1 MSLNKV
7 RVRFAPSPTGPLHI
21 GGLRTAIFNFLFAH
35 KNNGDFILRIED
47 TDKKREVLGAEKYI
61 IESLNWCGI
70 KVNEMPGV
78 EGKRGPYRQS
88 ERNDIYKK
96 HILGLIENGKA
107 YYAFDS
113 AEELE
118 WHRDDHKKKGKTF
131 IYNWHNRL
139 KLKNSLSMSSA
150 EVESLINSKG
160 KFVVRFK
167 APSKGFVKTSDIIR
181 GNSEIDCK
189 LLEDKVLVKADGTP
203 TYHFA
208 NVVDDY
214 EMGITHVIRGEE
226 WLPSLALH
234 YLIYDAFNWGK
245 PFFAHLPLILNPNG
259 KGKLSK
265 RTGENAGFS
274 VFPLKWE
281 NDGLRETGIL
291 PEALFNYLATLGS
304 SSGNTGKTMSLK
316 QLVKA
321 FELNSVV
328 SAAANFDFEKL
339 KWYNHK
345 HIQEK
350 NSEKLLNDILELIPS
365 LAELDQLKLI
375 KALDLVK
382 ERATT
387 LVDFWTLAE
396 YLFFS
401 PKQYNK
407 KVREK
412 VSLEVVNKL
421 IGLCEDLE
429 NRNANKTNLL
439 GLIKNWSNENNIPLG
454 SVLISI
460 RIIVVGEPSGID
472 LDKIL
477 SFIGFDE
484 FVLRLRGFVKSAF

>member
-1 MSLNKV
+1 LSLNKV

-21 GGLRTAIFNFLFAH
+21 GGLRTAIFNFLFAR

-47 TDKKREVLGAEKYI
+47 TDQKREVLGAEKYI

-78 EGKRGPYRQS
+78 EDKRGPYRQS
-88 ERNDIYKK
+88 ERNDVYKK
-96 HILGLIENGKA
+96 HILSLIKKGKA

-118 WHRDDHKKKGKTF
+118 WHRNEHKKRGKTF

-150 EVESLINSKG
+150 EVDSLLNSKA

-181 GNSEIDCK
+181 GNSEIDCR

-214 EMGITHVIRGEE
+214 EMGITHVVRGEE

-245 PFFAHLPLILNPNG
+245 PLFAHLPLILNPNG

-281 NDGLRETGIL
+281 NDGLRESGIL

-316 QLVKA
+316 QLVEA

-350 NSEKLLNDILELIPS
+350 NSEMLLNDILELMPN
-365 LAELDQLKLI
+365 LAGLDQLKLI
-375 KALDLVK
+375 KAIDLVK

-387 LVDFWTLAE
+387 LIDLWALAE

-401 PKQYNK
+401 PKQYNE
-407 KVREK
+407 KVRKK

-421 IGLCEDLE
+421 IALCEELE
-429 NRNANKTNLL
+429 SRNENKTNLL
-439 GLIKNWSNENNIPLG
+439 GLIKNWSDENNIPLG
-454 SVLISI
+454 KLLISI

-477 SFIGFDE
+477 SFIGFNE
-484 FVLRLRGFVKSAF
+484 FVLRLNRFVKSAF

>member
-21 GGLRTAIFNFLFAH
+21 GGLRTAIFNFLFAR

-78 EGKRGPYRQS
+78 EDKRGPYRQS
-88 ERNDIYKK
+88 ERNDVYKK
-96 HILGLIENGKA
+96 HILSLIEKGKA

-181 GNSEIDCK
+181 GDSEIDCG
-189 LLEDKVLVKADGTP
+189 LLEDKVLIKADGTP

-214 EMGITHVIRGEE
+214 EMGVTHVIRGEE

-265 RTGENAGFS
+265 RTGENADFS

-281 NDGLRETGIL
+281 NAGLRETGIL

-316 QLVKA
+316 QLVEA

-345 HIQEK
+345 YIQEK
-350 NSEKLLNDILELIPS
+350 NSEKLLNDILELMPS
-365 LAELDQLKLI
+365 LKDLDQLKLI
-375 KALDLVK
+375 KAIDLVK

-387 LVDFWTLAE
+387 LVDLWTLAE

-401 PKQYNK
+401 PKQYNEK
-407 KVREK
+407 ARKK
-412 VSLEVVNKL
+412 VSLEVAKKL
-421 IGLCEDLE
+421 VALCEELE
-429 NRNANKTNLL
+429 SRNENKTNLL
-439 GLIKNWSNENNIPLG
+439 ALIKNWSNENNIPLG
-454 SVLISI
+454 KVLISI

-484 FVLRLRGFVKSAF
+484 FVLRLNRFVKNAF

>member
-1 MSLNKV
+1 LSLNKV

-21 GGLRTAIFNFLFAH
+21 GGLRTAIFNFLFAR

-47 TDKKREVLGAEKYI
+47 TDQKREVLGAEKYI

-78 EGKRGPYRQS
+78 EDKRGPYRQS
-88 ERNDIYKK
+88 ERNDVYKK
-96 HILGLIENGKA
+96 HILSLIKKGKA

-113 AEELE
+113 SEELE
-118 WHRDDHKKKGKTF
+118 WHRNEHKKRGKTF

-150 EVESLINSKG
+150 EVDSLLNSKA

-181 GNSEIDCK
+181 GNSEIDCR

-214 EMGITHVIRGEE
+214 EMGITHVVRGEE

-245 PFFAHLPLILNPNG
+245 PLFAHLPLILNPNG

-281 NDGLRETGIL
+281 NDGLRESGIL

-316 QLVKA
+316 QLVEA

-350 NSEKLLNDILELIPS
+350 NSEMLLNDVLELMPN
-365 LAELDQLKLI
+365 LAGLDQLKLI
-375 KALDLVK
+375 KAIDLVK

-387 LVDFWTLAE
+387 LIDLWALAE

-401 PKQYNK
+401 PKQYNE
-407 KVREK
+407 KVRKK

-421 IGLCEDLE
+421 IALCEELE
-429 NRNANKTNLL
+429 SRNENKTNLL
-439 GLIKNWSNENNIPLG
+439 GLIKNWSDENNIPLG
-454 SVLISI
+454 KLLISI

-484 FVLRLRGFVKSAF
+484 FVLRLNRFVKSAF

>member
-21 GGLRTAIFNFLFAH
+21 GGLRTAIFNFLFAR

-47 TDKKREVLGAEKYI
+47 TDKKREVPGAEKYI

-78 EGKRGPYRQS
+78 EDKRGPYRQS
-88 ERNDIYKK
+88 ERNDVYKK
-96 HILGLIENGKA
+96 HILSLIEKGKA

-181 GNSEIDCK
+181 GNSEIDCR
-189 LLEDKVLVKADGTP
+189 LLEDKVLIKADGTP

-214 EMGITHVIRGEE
+214 EMGVTHVIRGEE

-281 NDGLRETGIL
+281 NAGLRETGIL

-316 QLVKA
+316 QLVEA

-350 NSEKLLNDILELIPS
+350 NSEKLLNDILELMPS
-365 LAELDQLKLI
+365 LKDLDQLKLI
-375 KALDLVK
+375 KAIDLVK

-387 LVDFWTLAE
+387 LVDLWTLAE

-401 PKQYNK
+401 PKQYNE
-407 KVREK
+407 KVRKK

-421 IGLCEDLE
+421 IALCEELE
-429 NRNANKTNLL
+429 SRNENKTNLL

-454 SVLISI
+454 KVLISI

-484 FVLRLRGFVKSAF
+484 FVLRLNSFVKSAF

>member
-21 GGLRTAIFNFLFAH
+21 GGLRTAIFNFLFAR

-47 TDKKREVLGAEKYI
+47 TDKKREVPGAEKYI

-78 EGKRGPYRQS
+78 EDKRGPYRQS
-88 ERNDIYKK
+88 ERNDVYKK
-96 HILGLIENGKA
+96 HILSLIEKGKA

-181 GNSEIDCK
+181 GNSEIDCR
-189 LLEDKVLVKADGTP
+189 LLEDKVLIKADGTP

-214 EMGITHVIRGEE
+214 EMGVTHVIRGEE

-281 NDGLRETGIL
+281 NDGLREAGIL

-316 QLVKA
+316 QLVEA

-350 NSEKLLNDILELIPS
+350 NSEKLLNDILELMPS
-365 LAELDQLKLI
+365 LKDLDQLKLI
-375 KALDLVK
+375 KAIDLVK

-387 LVDFWTLAE
+387 LVDLWTLAE

-401 PKQYNK
+401 PKQYNE
-407 KVREK
+407 KVRKK

-421 IGLCEDLE
+421 IALCEELE
-429 NRNANKTNLL
+429 SRKENKTNLL
-439 GLIKNWSNENNIPLG
+439 GLIKNWSDENNIPLG
-454 SVLISI
+454 KLLISI

-477 SFIGFDE
+477 SFIGFNE
-484 FVLRLRGFVKSAF
+484 FVLRLNRFVNSAF

>member
-7 RVRFAPSPTGPLHI
+7 RVRFAPSPTGPLNI
-21 GGLRTAIFNFLFAH
+21 GGLRTAIFNFLFAR
-35 KNNGDFILRIED
+35 KNSGDFILRIED

-70 KVNEMPGV
+70 KVDEMPGV
-78 EGKRGPYRQS
+78 KDKRGPYRQS
-88 ERNDIYKK
+88 ERKDIYKK
-96 HILGLIENGKA
+96 HILSLIKKGKA

-118 WHRDDHKKKGKTF
+118 GHRDDHKKRGKTF

-150 EVESLINSKG
+150 EVEGILNSKA

-189 LLEDKVLVKADGTP
+189 LLEDKVLLKADGTP

-214 EMGITHVIRGEE
+214 EMGITHVVRGEE

-265 RTGENAGFS
+265 RSGENAGYS

-281 NDGLRETGIL
+281 NDGLRESGIL

-316 QLVKA
+316 QLVGV
-321 FELNSVV
+321 FELSSVV

-345 HIQEK
+345 HIQKK
-350 NSEKLLNDILELIPS
+350 NSEKLLNDLLELMPS
-365 LAELDQLKLI
+365 LAELEQLKLI
-375 KALDLVK
+375 KAIELVK

-387 LVDFWTLAE
+387 LVDLWVLAE

-401 PKQYNK
+401 PKQYNE
-407 KVREK
+407 KVRKK
-412 VSLEVVNKL
+412 VSLGVVNKL
-421 IGLCEDLE
+421 IVLCKDLE
-429 NRNANKTNLL
+429 SRNANKTNLL
-439 GLIKNWSNENNIPLG
+439 GLIKSWSDENNIPLAK
-454 SVLISI
+454 VLISI
-460 RIIVVGEPSGID
+460 RIVVVGEPSGID

-484 FVLRLRGFVKSAF
+484 FVLRLNSFVKNAF

>member
-21 GGLRTAIFNFLFAH
+21 GGLRTAIFNFLFAR

-61 IESLNWCGI
+61 LESLNWCGI

-78 EGKRGPYRQS
+78 EDKRGPYRQS
-88 ERNDIYKK
+88 ERNDVYKK
-96 HILGLIENGKA
+96 HILSLIEKGKA

-181 GNSEIDCK
+181 GNSEIDCR

-214 EMGITHVIRGEE
+214 EMGVTHVIRGEE

-265 RTGENAGFS
+265 RSGENAGFS
-274 VFPLKWE
+274 VFPLKWK
-281 NDGLRETGIL
+281 NAGLRETGIL

-316 QLVKA
+316 QLVEA

-345 HIQEK
+345 HLQEK
-350 NSEKLLNDILELIPS
+350 NSEKLLNDILELMPS
-365 LAELDQLKLI
+365 LKDLDQMKLI
-375 KALDLVK
+375 KAIDLVK

-387 LVDFWTLAE
+387 LVDLWTLAE

-401 PKQYNK
+401 PKQYNEK
-407 KVREK
+407 ARKK
-412 VSLEVVNKL
+412 VSLEVVKKL
-421 IGLCEDLE
+421 VALCEELE
-429 NRNANKTNLL
+429 SRNENKTNLL
-439 GLIKNWSNENNIPLG
+439 ALIKNWSNENNIPLG
-454 SVLISI
+454 KVLISI

-484 FVLRLRGFVKSAF
+484 FVLRLNSFVKSAF

>member
-1 MSLNKV
+1 MELKLTKCQVSK
-7 RVRFAPSPTGPLHI
+7 
-21 GGLRTAIFNFLFAH
+21 
-35 KNNGDFILRIED
+35 D
-47 TDKKREVLGAEKYI
+47 
-61 IESLNWCGI
+61 
-70 KVNEMPGV
+70 
-78 EGKRGPYRQS
+78 KRGPYRQS
-88 ERNDIYKK
+88 ERNDVYKK
-96 HILGLIENGKA
+96 HILSLIEKGKA

-150 EVESLINSKG
+150 EVESLINNKG

-181 GNSEIDCK
+181 GNSEIDCR
-189 LLEDKVLVKADGTP
+189 LLEDKVLIKADGTP

-214 EMGITHVIRGEE
+214 EMGVTHVIRGEE

-274 VFPLKWE
+274 VFSIKVGKCWAKR
-281 NDGLRETGIL
+281 DRDFAGSS
-291 PEALFNYLATLGS
+291 FNYLATLGS

-316 QLVKA
+316 QLVEV

-345 HIQEK
+345 HLQEK
-350 NSEKLLNDILELIPS
+350 SSEKLLNDILELMPS
-365 LAELDQLKLI
+365 LKDLDQLKLI
-375 KALDLVK
+375 KAIDLVK

-387 LVDFWTLAE
+387 LVDLWTLAE

-401 PKQYNK
+401 PKQYNEKARK
-407 KVREK
+407 KSVFGGGK
-412 VSLEVVNKL
+412 EVN
-421 IGLCEDLE
+421 C
-429 NRNANKTNLL
+429 AM
-439 GLIKNWSNENNIPLG
+439 
-454 SVLISI
+454 
-460 RIIVVGEPSGID
+460 
-472 LDKIL
+472 
-477 SFIGFDE
+477 
-484 FVLRLRGFVKSAF
+484 

>member
-21 GGLRTAIFNFLFAH
+21 GGLRTAIFNFLFAC

-78 EGKRGPYRQS
+78 ETNRGPYRQS

-96 HILGLIENGKA
+96 HILSLIKKGKA

-118 WHRDDHKKKGKTF
+118 WHRNDHKKRGKTF

-150 EVESLINSKG
+150 EVESLLNSKA
-160 KFVVRFK
+160 KFVVRFRS
-167 APSKGFVKTSDIIR
+167 PSKGFVKTSDIIR

-234 YLIYDAFNWGK
+234 YLIYDAFNWVK

-265 RTGENAGFS
+265 RIGENAGFS

-281 NDGLRETGIL
+281 NDGLKESGVL

-316 QLVKA
+316 QLVGA

-328 SAAANFDFEKL
+328 SAAANFDFGKL

-350 NSEKLLNDILELIPS
+350 SSEDLVNDVLELMPS
-365 LAELDQLKLI
+365 LANLDQLKLI
-375 KALDLVK
+375 NAIDLVK

-387 LVDFWTLAE
+387 LVDLWAQAE

-401 PKQYNK
+401 PKQYND
-407 KVREK
+407 KVRKK
-412 VSLEVVNKL
+412 VSLEVVNK
-421 IGLCEDLE
+421 IIVLCDVLKSK
-429 NRNANKTNLL
+429 NADKTDLL
-439 GLIKNWSNENNIPLG
+439 GLLKEWSDKNNIPSGKL
-454 SVLISI
+454 LMSI
-460 RIIVVGEPSGID
+460 RVVVVGEPTGIG

-484 FVLRLRGFVKSAF
+484 FVLRLKAFVKNAF

>member
-21 GGLRTAIFNFLFAH
+21 GGLRTAIFNFLFAR

-78 EGKRGPYRQS
+78 EDKRGPYRQS
-88 ERNDIYKK
+88 ERNDVYKK
-96 HILGLIENGKA
+96 HILSLIEKGKA

-181 GNSEIDCK
+181 GNSEIDCG
-189 LLEDKVLVKADGTP
+189 LLEDKVLIKADGTP

-214 EMGITHVIRGEE
+214 EMGVTHVIRGEE

-281 NDGLRETGIL
+281 NAGLRETGIL

-316 QLVKA
+316 QLVEA

-345 HIQEK
+345 YIQEK
-350 NSEKLLNDILELIPS
+350 NSEKLLNDILELMPS
-365 LAELDQLKLI
+365 LKDLDQLKLI
-375 KALDLVK
+375 KAIDLVK

-387 LVDFWTLAE
+387 LVDLWTLAE

-401 PKQYNK
+401 PKQYNEK
-407 KVREK
+407 ARKK
-412 VSLEVVNKL
+412 VSLEVVKKL
-421 IGLCEDLE
+421 IALCEELE
-429 NRNANKTNLL
+429 SRNENKTNLL
-439 GLIKNWSNENNIPLG
+439 ALIKNWSNENNIPLG
-454 SVLISI
+454 KVLISI

-484 FVLRLRGFVKSAF
+484 FVLRLNRFVKNAF

>member
-1 MSLNKV
+1 MGLNKV

-96 HILGLIENGKA
+96 HILGLIEKGKA

-350 NSEKLLNDILELIPS
+350 NSEKLLNDILELMPS
-365 LAELDQLKLI
+365 LKDLDQLKLI
-375 KALDLVK
+375 KAIGLVK

-387 LVDFWTLAE
+387 LVDLWALAE

-401 PKQYNK
+401 PKQYNEK
-407 KVREK
+407 ARKK
-412 VSLEVVNKL
+412 VSLEVVKKL
-421 IGLCEDLE
+421 IVLCEELE
-429 NRNANKTNLL
+429 SRNENKTNLL

-454 SVLISI
+454 RVLISI

-484 FVLRLRGFVKSAF
+484 FVLRLNSFVNSAF

>member
-21 GGLRTAIFNFLFAH
+21 GGLRTAIFNFLFAR
-35 KNNGDFILRIED
+35 KNNGVFILRIED
-47 TDKKREVLGAEKYI
+47 TDKKREVTGAEKYI

-78 EGKRGPYRQS
+78 EDKRGPYRQS

-96 HILGLIENGKA
+96 HILSLIEKGKA

-181 GNSEIDCK
+181 GNSEIDCR
-189 LLEDKVLVKADGTP
+189 LLEDKVLIKADGTP

-214 EMGITHVIRGEE
+214 EMGVTHVIRGEE

-265 RTGENAGFS
+265 RTGENADFS

-281 NDGLRETGIL
+281 NAGLRETGIL

-316 QLVKA
+316 QLVEA

-350 NSEKLLNDILELIPS
+350 NSEKLLNDILELMPS
-365 LAELDQLKLI
+365 LKDLDQLKLI
-375 KALDLVK
+375 KAIDLVK

-387 LVDFWTLAE
+387 LVDLWTLAE

-401 PKQYNK
+401 PKQYNEK
-407 KVREK
+407 ARKK
-412 VSLEVVNKL
+412 VSLEVVKKL
-421 IGLCEDLE
+421 IALCEELE
-429 NRNANKTNLL
+429 SRNENKTNLL
-439 GLIKNWSNENNIPLG
+439 ALIKDWSNENNIPLG
-454 SVLISI
+454 KVLISI

-484 FVLRLRGFVKSAF
+484 FVLRLNRFVKNAF

>member
-21 GGLRTAIFNFLFAH
+21 GGLRTAIFNFLFAR

-47 TDKKREVLGAEKYI
+47 TDKKREVTGAEKYI

-78 EGKRGPYRQS
+78 EDKRGPYRQS
-88 ERNDIYKK
+88 ERNDVYKK
-96 HILGLIENGKA
+96 HILRLIEKGKA

-118 WHRDDHKKKGKTF
+118 WHRDGHKKKGKTF

-181 GNSEIDCK
+181 GNSEIDCR
-189 LLEDKVLVKADGTP
+189 LLEDKVLIKADGTP

-214 EMGITHVIRGEE
+214 EMGVTHVIRGEE

-281 NDGLRETGIL
+281 NAGLRETGIL

-304 SSGNTGKTMSLK
+304 SSGNIGKTMSLK
-316 QLVKA
+316 QLVEA

-350 NSEKLLNDILELIPS
+350 NSEKLLNDILELMPS
-365 LAELDQLKLI
+365 LKDLDQLKLI
-375 KALDLVK
+375 KAIDLVK

-387 LVDFWTLAE
+387 LVDLWTLAE

-401 PKQYNK
+401 PKQYNEK
-407 KVREK
+407 ARKK
-412 VSLEVVNKL
+412 VSLEVVKKL
-421 IGLCEDLE
+421 IALCEELE
-429 NRNANKTNLL
+429 SRNENKTNLL
-439 GLIKNWSNENNIPLG
+439 SLIKNWSNENNIPLG
-454 SVLISI
+454 KVLISI

-484 FVLRLRGFVKSAF
+484 FVLRLNSFVKSAF